1 VVAAGTGSSDSTVGA
16 LAEEVGVQDPSFLRS
31 ASGSKVKLSNT
42 KKPLVHYPVFIHN
55 MEKT

>member
-1 VVAAGTGSSDSTVGA
+1 VVATGRGLSDSTVGA

-31 ASGSKVKLSNT
+31 ASGSEVKLSDT